1 MTDKFIQ
8 KMDLKKGAFTKQ
20 AKQHGMTAQE
30 FASHVLSNK
39 SKFSSTTVRRAVLAR
54 TFKKMSKRRSLSKK

>member
-39 SKFSSTTVRRAVLAR
+39 SKFSSTTVRRAV
-54 TFKKMSKRRSLSKK
+54 